1 MGTALIVDDDPEHL
15 LSLSEVFRSAG
26 YSAET
31 LRDLSEARGA
41 MLRRMPDVALL
52 KERIDDH
59 SALEIL
65 NELDLSN
72 VVELYLMSPDRNLDS
87 ATEAMQ
93 LGVSDYFEI
102 PVDRDRLLEHLKYLS
117 EELETAHESHGPSK
131 SARGYLVGESVLMHR
146 LYRTIRKCAPSEASI
161 LLTGENGTGKELVAR
176 TIHELS
182 ARANGDFV
190 AVNCGAI
197 PAELME
203 SELFG
208 HKKGSFT
215 GAARDHKGLFE
226 RANGGTLFLDEIS
239 EMDSALQVKLL
250 RVLETRSVSP
260 VGSEQEISTDARIVA
275 ATNRN
280 PKDAVAEG
288 RLREDL
294 YYRLAQF
301 PLRVPALRERRD
313 DIELLARHFLEA
325 ENEARGVEKTFSD
338 EAIEVLRLHDWP
350 GNVRELRN
358 AVVHGHLL
366 AGEVVEA
373 DDLPDGIPSTAPSRA
388 YIRSQIG
395 MSMSDVERRHLLAT
409 LAHFEGDKKK
419 TAEVLGISL
428 KTLYNR
434 LKKYGVS

>member
-26 YSAET
+26 YAAET

-52 KERIDDH
+52 KERIKDR
-59 SALEIL
+59 SALEML
-65 NELDLSN
+65 GELDLSN
-72 VVELYLMSPDRNLDS
+72 VVELYLMSPERNVES

-102 PVDRDRLLEHLKYLS
+102 PVDKQRLLEHLKYLS
-117 EELETAHESHGPSK
+117 DELDRTHEARSPSK
-131 SARGYLVGESVLMHR
+131 SGRGYLVGESALMQR
-146 LYRTIRKCAPSEASI
+146 LYRTIRKCAPSDASI
-161 LLTGENGTGKELVAR
+161 LVTGENGTGKELVAR

-182 ARANGDFV
+182 GRANGEFV

-197 PAELME
+197 PSELME

-208 HKKGSFT
+208 HRKGSFT
-215 GAARDHKGLFE
+215 GAARDHKGFFE

-239 EMDSALQVKLL
+239 EMDPALQVKLL
-250 RVLETRSVSP
+250 RVLETRTVSP
-260 VGSEQEISTDARIVA
+260 VGSEREVSTDARIVA
-275 ATNRN
+275 ATNRI
-280 PKDAVAEG
+280 PKEAVAQG
-288 RLREDL
+288 QLREDL

-313 DIELLARHFLEA
+313 DIELLTRHFLDA
-325 ENEARGVEKTFSD
+325 ENESRGVKKRISD

-350 GNVRELRN
+350 GNVRELKN

-366 AGEVVEA
+366 AGEIVLPE
-373 DDLPDGIPSTAPSRA
+373 DLPDGIPSTAPTRA
-388 YIRSQIG
+388 LIRSQIG
-395 MSMSDVERRHLLAT
+395 MSLRDVERRHLLAT
-409 LAHFEGDKKK
+409 LAHFEGDKRK
-419 TAEVLGISL
+419 TAEVLEISL

-434 LKKYGVS
+434 LKKYGVH

>member
-301 PLRVPALRERRD
+301 PLRVP
-313 DIELLARHFLEA
+313 
-325 ENEARGVEKTFSD
+325 
-338 EAIEVLRLHDWP
+338 
-350 GNVRELRN
+350 
-358 AVVHGHLL
+358 
-366 AGEVVEA
+366 
-373 DDLPDGIPSTAPSRA
+373 
-388 YIRSQIG
+388 
-395 MSMSDVERRHLLAT
+395 
-409 LAHFEGDKKK
+409 
-419 TAEVLGISL
+419 
-428 KTLYNR
+428 
-434 LKKYGVS
+434 